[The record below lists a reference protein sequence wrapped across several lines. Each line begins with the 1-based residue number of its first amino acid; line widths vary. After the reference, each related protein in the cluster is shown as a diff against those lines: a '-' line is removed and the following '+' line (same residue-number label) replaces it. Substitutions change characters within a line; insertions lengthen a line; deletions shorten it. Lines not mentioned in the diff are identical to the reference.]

1 MNFDEINSSEVNHT
15 TDSIVSLQSDIVF
28 DWYSL
33 QNLNFITSNIDYDD
47 LGKVELNTFNY
58 PRSDGGGVL
67 SKYFRG
73 RTIKL
78 TGSIRKDTAEEF
90 NNFIDEIKKNLRK
103 TEGYLDVTING
114 EIRRIKATMTDLS
127 YNRKNYHITYS
138 PISVTFT
145 AVEPFFYG
153 KIKQSFGIF
162 AKTATFTEEM
172 THAGGA
178 DSNPTVYFI
187 FGVWTSATA
196 LSFTDPSGRILT
208 ITTAIGV
215 SDIIII
221 DSERKIVT
229 KNAVEIDY
237 TGAFPIFTPGSNNFT
252 ASFTGTVLVDTTIV
266 LPKNYL

>member
-1 MNFDEINSSEVNHT
+1 MNFDEVNISEVNHT
-15 TDSIVSLQSDIVF
+15 DDSIVSLQSDIMF
-28 DWYSL
+28 DGYSL
-33 QNLNFITSNIDYDD
+33 QNLNFITSRLDYDD
-47 LGKVELNTFNY
+47 LWKVELNTFNY

-67 SKYFRG
+67 SKYYRG

-78 TGSIRKDTAEEF
+78 VGSIKKDTVTEF
-90 NNFIDEIKKNLRK
+90 NDFLDEVKKNLRK
-103 TEGYLDVTING
+103 TEGYLEVTING

-127 YNRKNYHITYS
+127 LNRDHYHITYS
-138 PISVTFT
+138 PIKVTFT

-178 DSNPTVYFI
+178 DSNPTVYCI
-187 FGVWTSATA
+187 FGAGTSATA
-196 LSFTDPSGRILT
+196 LSFTDPSGRIIT
-208 ITTAIGV
+208 ITTAITV
-215 SDIIII
+215 NDILII

-229 KNAVEIDY
+229 KNSVEIDY
-237 TGAFPIFTPGSNNFT
+237 TGAFPIFSPWSNNFT
-252 ASFTGTVLVDTTIV
+252 VTFTGTVLVDTTIV